1 MARKRMKAEER
12 RGHIA
17 DVATKLFAKHG
28 FSGVTTRQIAQ
39 AAKVNEALL
48 YKHFPNKEKLYTEII
63 KRKLEEQGDFLDP
76 RMLEGDDDERII
88 RYIVETFIQSIGKE
102 KAFMRLMLFS
112 GLEDHR
118 LSTEFLE
125 RRIGQVMP
133 HIAKYFGRR
142 VASGAFR
149 KIDPRIAMRA
159 LIGMVLHY
167 LLTLEIFK
175 MPEAMR
181 VTEEEA
187 IDGFGR
193 VFLEGVRAR

>member
-12 RGHIA
+12 KGRIA
-17 DVATKLFAKHG
+17 DVATRLFAKRG

-48 YKHFPNKEKLYTEII
+48 YRHFPNKEALYTEII

-76 RMLEGDDDERII
+76 KMLEGEDDYEII
-88 RYIVETFIQSIGKE
+88 RYIVETFIERIGKE
-102 KAFMRLMLFS
+102 KTFMRLMLFS

-125 RRIGQVMP
+125 KRIGKVMP
-133 HIAKYFGRR
+133 HIVRYFGRR

-159 LIGMVLHY
+159 LIGMVMHY
-167 LLTLEIFK
+167 LLTLEIFE

-181 VTEEEA
+181 ISNEEA
-187 IDGFGR
+187 IDGFGK